1 MYKLQIDFYYF
12 GYSCPINLES
22 IELLKSLDSSK
33 FEVSIINI
41 DNNVEI
47 AKPLNIYSPFLTIFD
62 KKLRWH
68 GPLTNKIINDIYNN
82 NISEEKPFI
91 LNQSKIKFKG
101 EILKLNTDNVYLI
114 KNGCTMT
121 DCNNSCKKKA
131 QFMINKSDTTFWGFL
146 TLKDGQ
152 VVGGAE
158 YLPSL
163 TVPYNIPKN
172 KDTALITCLYHSSDK
187 FDYKY
192 YPLKALENHLASKY
206 KKIIAITDEL
216 GTYPNGTLGQFLSYG
231 YKDEGILYQD
241 GNYATLHLVSKTL

>member
-1 MYKLQIDFYYF
+1 MQIDFYYF
-12 GYSCPINLES
+12 GYSCPINLET
-22 IELLKSLDSSK
+22 IQLLNSLDSSK
-33 FEVSIINI
+33 FEVSTINI
-41 DNNVEI
+41 DDNLEI
-47 AKPLNIYSPFLTIFD
+47 ARSLNIYSPFLTIFD

-68 GPLTNKIINDIYNN
+68 GPLTSKIINDIYNN
-82 NISEEKPFI
+82 KISEDKPFI

-101 EILKLNTDNVYLI
+101 EIIQLNTSNIYLI
-114 KNGCTMT
+114 KDGCTMT
-121 DCNNSCKKKA
+121 DCKNSCIKKA
-131 QFMINKSDTTFWGFL
+131 KFMINKSDTKVLGFL
-146 TLKDGQ
+146 NLKDGQ

-163 TVPYNIPKN
+163 AVPYAIPQN

-216 GTYPNGTLGQFLSYG
+216 GTYPNGTLRQFLSYG

-241 GNYATLHLVSKTL
+241 GNYATLHLVSKIL